1 MHRALALSLALTMA
15 AAAAGCS
22 KKQVIPGI
30 LAGTGA
36 AAMVGGVAYRV
47 SLPEEDGEGLLGRQP
62 QQKAG
67 IAILLFAGA
76 ALALAG
82 IIWSA
87 TTPMCAAD
95 ADCWGNEVCNKPAG
109 TCVPRP
115 TSEEAKPSASVSL
128 LTDGA
133 LRAPPHVPTRFAL
146 RLYPSNL

>member
-1 MHRALALSLALTMA
+1 LALTMA

-47 SLPEEDGEGLLGRQP
+47 SLPEEDAEGLLGRQP

-67 IAILLFAGA
+67 VAILLFAGA
-76 ALALAG
+76 ALVLAG

-87 TTPMCAAD
+87 TTPMCDSD
-95 ADCWGNEVCNKPAG
+95 ADCWGGESCNEAAG

-115 TSEEAKPSASVSL
+115 AGTESRPAEPVSL
-128 LTDGA
+128 MTDRD
-133 LRAPPHVPTRFAL
+133 LRAPSHVPERFAL
-146 RLYPSNL
+146 RLYPSSL